1 MSSQRTNG
9 PWSPPS
15 EKERKKRHA
24 ATETCG
30 AWDHVSFFL
39 LHWILLRCCSLLTHS
54 PSLGSPPSFLSGL
67 QPHSLGLMRLIPPS
81 LTRFS
86 FCGVHSLNLGS
97 HTHRTTLS
105 LAIPNCSDGA
115 LRIMMTI
122 PHALLNFH
130 PNTSAPLIK
139 SCRPCSN
146 F

>member
-1 MSSQRTNG
+1 MDRG
-9 PWSPPS
+9 PHL
-15 EKERKKRHA
+15 RKKKEKKACCNRNVW
-24 ATETCG
+24 CVG
-30 AWDHVSFFL
+30 PRVLFL
-39 LHWILLRCCSLLTHS
+39 TSLDSALLLLSTYSLTHS

>member
-15 EKERKKRHA
+15 EKERKKGMLQQKRVVRGTTCPFSYFIGFCSVA
-24 ATETCG
+24 ALY
-30 AWDHVSFFL
+30 S
-39 LHWILLRCCSLLTHS
+39 LTHS

-130 PNTSAPLIK
+130 PNTSAPP
-139 SCRPCSN
+139 S
-146 F
+146 